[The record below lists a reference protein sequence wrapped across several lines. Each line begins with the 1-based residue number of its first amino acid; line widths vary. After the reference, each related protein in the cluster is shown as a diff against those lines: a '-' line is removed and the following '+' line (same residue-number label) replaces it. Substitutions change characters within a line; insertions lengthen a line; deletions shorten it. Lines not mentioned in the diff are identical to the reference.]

1 MRQAPETFHD
11 DPDDDDARPS
21 KSERK
26 RQMHDLQALG
36 EALLELPAS
45 RVAPLELPEILRDAM
60 AEYHR
65 TRSFEGKRRQLQYIG
80 KLMRKTD
87 PDPIREAIAAYK
99 LGSASE
105 TLALHEA
112 ERWREELMASDE
124 AVTRWINAN
133 PGTEPQRLRNLVRA
147 ARKDA
152 QAAAEGPAGAGPRHG
167 RNYRELFQLV
177 KAALAESAAPAA
189 GGTDD
194 DEEADDE

>member
-1 MRQAPETFHD
+1 MRHAP
-11 DPDDDDARPS
+11 DPSPAADDDSRPS

-36 EALLELPAS
+36 QSLLDLPAS
-45 RVAPLELPEILRDAM
+45 RAAALDLPDSLRDAL

-80 KLMRKTD
+80 KLMRQTD
-87 PDPIREAIAAYK
+87 PEPIREAVAAYK

-112 ERWREELMASDE
+112 ERWREELMASDD
-124 AVTRWINAN
+124 AVTRWIAAN

-152 QAAAEGPAGAGPRHG
+152 MAVAEGPAGAGPRHG

-177 KAALAESAAPAA
+177 KTALAETGAASAP
-189 GGTDD
+189 DD
-194 DEEADDE
+194 DEEAAHDE

>member
-1 MRQAPETFHD
+1 MRHAP
-11 DPDDDDARPS
+11 DPSLAADDDSRPS

-36 EALLELPAS
+36 QSLLDLPAA
-45 RVAPLELPEILRDAM
+45 RAAALDLPDSLRDAL

-80 KLMRKTD
+80 KLMRHTD
-87 PDPIREAIAAYK
+87 PEPIREAVAAYR

-112 ERWREELMASDE
+112 ERWREELLASDD
-124 AVTRWINAN
+124 AVTRWIAAN

-152 QAAAEGPAGAGPRHG
+152 LAAAAGPAGAGPRHG
-167 RNYRELFQLV
+167 RNYRELFQMV
-177 KAALAESAAPAA
+177 KATLAETGAAANEA
-189 GGTDD
+189 DN
-194 DEEADDE
+194 DEEAADDE